1 MTEGSKPQDAKVEPE
16 SSPSLG
22 RQFLGVFRPPNLDD
36 QEALDAW
43 AREIAD
49 EIITKAQRKH

>member
-1 MTEGSKPQDAKVEPE
+1 M
-16 SSPSLG
+16 
-22 RQFLGVFRPPNLDD
+22 GVFRPPNLDD